1 MKLHI
6 FNDRALP
13 HKFNID
19 FPIAHLHY
27 CIQLHMYTQVL
38 KEDDIVYVDDG
49 LISLKVT
56 EKTKTTL
63 TTSKFVS

>member
-1 MKLHI
+1 
-6 FNDRALP
+6 
-13 HKFNID
+13 
-19 FPIAHLHY
+19 
-27 CIQLHMYTQVL
+27 MYTQVL

-56 EKTKTTL
+56 EKTKTAL